1 MSHATSLKAVQSQT
15 NSTLPGPTAESQ
27 ASSVTPPGARI
38 SAQFP
43 EEQLRGVYRAIY
55 ARRDIRHFL
64 PDPIPDQILARL
76 VQAAHHGPSVG
87 FMQPWDFILIR
98 DTGVRQQVRELFLRE
113 RQAAAC
119 FFDEPRRSQYLS
131 LKLEGIL
138 DAPVN
143 LCITCDPTRADIV
156 LGRNSVPET
165 DVYSTCCAVQNLWLA
180 ARAEGIGMGWVS
192 ILKLPQL
199 RQILGVPSHVIPVA
213 YLCLGYVSEFPGQPL
228 LEKVG
233 WRQRMDLNELLH
245 FDGWAGNSSGGADCW
260 QGFQQA
266 LAEGAPIP

>member
-87 FMQPWDFILIR
+87 FMQPWD
-98 DTGVRQQVRELFLRE
+98 
-113 RQAAAC
+113 
-119 FFDEPRRSQYLS
+119 LS
-131 LKLEGIL
+131 SF
-138 DAPVN
+138 V
-143 LCITCDPTRADIV
+143 TRACASKCGSCSCGNAR
-156 LGRNSVPET
+156 LRPAFLMSRAAP
-165 DVYSTCCAVQNLWLA
+165 STC
-180 ARAEGIGMGWVS
+180 
-192 ILKLPQL
+192 P
-199 RQILGVPSHVIPVA
+199 
-213 YLCLGYVSEFPGQPL
+213 
-228 LEKVG
+228 
-233 WRQRMDLNELLH
+233 
-245 FDGWAGNSSGGADCW
+245 
-260 QGFQQA
+260 
-266 LAEGAPIP
+266 